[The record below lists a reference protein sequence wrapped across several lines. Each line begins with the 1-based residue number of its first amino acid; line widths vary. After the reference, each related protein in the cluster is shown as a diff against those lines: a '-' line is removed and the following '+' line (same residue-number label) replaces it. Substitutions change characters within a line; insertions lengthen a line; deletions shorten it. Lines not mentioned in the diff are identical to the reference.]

1 MQKKGVSFRFEDK
14 LGAES
19 KIRFDEVVQ
28 LLVQTVA
35 NVTQGNLN
43 IHFVLRDNQSR

>member
-14 LGAES
+14 LGAEIN
-19 KIRFDEVVQ
+19 IRFDEVEL

-35 NVTQGNLN
+35 NVTKGNLN
-43 IHFVLRDNQSR
+43 IHFVQRENQSR